1 MKKIMYTLQKVR
13 FFFSVYI
20 VGEENPITIDVK
32 LIFGKIVLVSG
43 WSGLYYFSLSDNSI
57 I

>member
-43 WSGLYYFSLSDNSI
+43 WSGLYYFSLSNNSTI
-57 I
+57 